1 MTGENGGNAVTAPHN
16 PEPAAPS
23 KRQESERLLLDF
35 LARAAAGDPSA
46 LAVMRDRLRG
56 PNGASL
62 VEAYGNLAS
71 AAERVVIASA
81 AGDNHVARE
90 AIKAKLEALRAELAG
105 PDPAPLERLLA
116 ERVVLCWLQLHH
128 ADVCAAEVGDEDVPR
143 GDFHQRRQS
152 RAQARYLAAIK
163 ALVTV
168 RKLLRP
174 PLSPLDLVGR
184 PVQETG
190 GRPRG
195 RAAVSEVGVEN

>member
-1 MTGENGGNAVTAPHN
+1 MTVENGGNAVTAPHN
-16 PEPAAPS
+16 PEPTAP
-23 KRQESERLLLDF
+23 RTREESERLLLDF
-35 LARAAAGDPSA
+35 LERAAKGDPSTQA
-46 LAVMRDRLRG
+46 GLRAMLRG
-56 PNGASL
+56 PIGAPL

-71 AAERVVIASA
+71 AAERAVIASA
-81 AGDNHVARE
+81 VGDNHVARE
-90 AIKAKLEALRAELAG
+90 AIQAKLEALRAELAG
-105 PDPAPLERLLA
+105 PDAAPLERLLA

-128 ADVCAAEVGDEDVPR
+128 ADVCAAEVGDQVVPR

-184 PVQETG
+184 PVPETG
-190 GRPRG
+190 SMPRG
-195 RAAVSEVGVEN
+195 RAAAAEVGVEN